1 MCPFPVLAVPIQDLF
16 SPEVKQLGLK
26 RAGQCRAVGLGI
38 TTVSPPLRCL
48 LVTEPSLDLNFIL
61 VKWHL
66 HNAYLIAS
74 LDASLILT
82 CEVLNIG
89 RRTDNK
95 SPLSFFWA
103 IPTHIPLTPPLHLN
117 LYKNKFLNSASS
129 RALSH
134 VQLRH
139 TAHDP
144 GILLSWKHTL
154 TQGSLTKCLPSLFY
168 TGCILKRMNQDPLDL
183 PMLGSLFVI

>member
-1 MCPFPVLAVPIQDLF
+1 MF
-16 SPEVKQLGLK
+16 SPEVRQLGLK

-38 TTVSPPLRCL
+38 TTVSPPVQCL
-48 LVTEPSLDLNFIL
+48 LVTDPSLSLNFIL
-61 VKWHL
+61 VKGHL
-66 HNAYLIAS
+66 NNAYLIAS

-82 CEVLNIG
+82 CEVPNTG

-95 SPLSFFWA
+95 SPLSSFWA
-103 IPTHIPLTPPLHLN
+103 IPIYIPLTPPLHLN
-117 LYKNKFLNSASS
+117 LYRNKFLNSASS

-144 GILLSWKHTL
+144 RMLLSWKHTL
-154 TQGSLTKCLPSLFY
+154 TQGPLMKCLPPLFY
-168 TGCILKRMNQDPLDL
+168 TGCILKRMNQDLLDL